1 MIYGYIR
8 VSTDK
13 QTVENQ
19 RYEINEFVK
28 KEGMIVDRWIEET
41 ISGSKDVED
50 RKLGPML
57 KQMERG
63 DILICAELS
72 RLGRNLLMIMSL
84 LNQCMKRGIK
94 VWTIKDNYRLGNDI
108 SSKVLAFAFGLS
120 AEIERNLISQRTK
133 EALARR
139 RSEGKILGRPKGSR
153 SKKRKLTG
161 REEQINKLLEQ
172 KFSICSIA
180 RKLKVNRL
188 TVSSFIKDFLIEKKI
203 SLKQNTVYLDGRIFF
218 EYKSNPT
225 DKLIE
230 SSLPKLPNIHM
241 KKFKMEKLKNRLQ
254 DILYKKEHIG
264 IGKLLSIWQ
273 EGRDSFDEQLQ
284 GASQLT

>member
-28 KEGMIVDRWIEET
+28 KDGMIVDTWIEET
-41 ISGSKDVED
+41 ISGSKEVED
-50 RKLGPML
+50 RKLGTIL
-57 KQMERG
+57 KQMEKG
-63 DILICAELS
+63 DVLICAELS

-153 SKKRKLTG
+153 SKIRKLTG
-161 REEQINKLLEQ
+161 KEDLINKLLEQ
-172 KFSICSIA
+172 KYSICSIA
-180 RKLKVNRL
+180 RKLKVHRL
-188 TVSSFIKDFLIEKKI
+188 TVSAFIKDFLIEKKI
-203 SLKQNTVYLDGRIFF
+203 SLKQNTVYLDGKVFF
-218 EYKSNPT
+218 EYRSKTIN
-225 DKLIE
+225 KLVE
-230 SSLPKLPNIHM
+230 YCKCPNIHIN
-241 KKFKMEKLKNRLQ
+241 KLRFEKLRMRLE
-254 DILYKKEHIG
+254 DMICKKEDPG
-264 IGKLLSIWQ
+264 VGQLLSIWQ
-273 EGRDSFDEQLQ
+273 EGRDSWDNQ
-284 GASQLT
+284 SQVSLIKT